1 MVHLAVHLPRE
12 AMLIGPVQYR
22 WMYPIERYLGTLKGY
37 VANQARPEGSIT
49 EAYIV
54 KECLTFCSMYLEG
67 TDQDERNDDG
77 GVRGLGMGIFTQNVR
92 LFALIT
98 RAPDPSQN
106 ERNMA
111 HWFVLHN
118 SPELKPY
125 LEKHRNTIQNP
136 EGHDLSQ
143 IQRDEFSK
151 WFKQHV

>member
-1 MVHLAVHLPRE
+1 
-12 AMLIGPVQYR
+12 
-22 WMYPIERYLGTLKGY
+22 
-37 VANQARPEGSIT
+37 
-49 EAYIV
+49 
-54 KECLTFCSMYLEG
+54 MYLEG

-118 SPELKPY
+118 SPELEPY
-125 LEKHRNTIQNP
+125 LE
-136 EGHDLSQ
+136 
-143 IQRDEFSK
+143 
-151 WFKQHV
+151 